1 MNKQI
6 EKLALECGAWH
17 QVYEPKRFLHNH
29 NFDIER
35 FAELIVREC
44 ARLCEH
50 ESNDDEYDQYD
61 MGQSVKAESIKTAI
75 KEHFGVEE

>member
-1 MNKQI
+1 MNERIKQLWEEAAKTTQGDSWEEQTKFM
-6 EKLALECGAWH
+6 EK
-17 QVYEPKRFLHNH
+17 
-29 NFDIER
+29 
-35 FAELIVREC
+35 FAELIVKEC